1 MLYPIIKKY
10 TDKKEEPFFL
20 RFGELQQVN
29 KFMGI
34 VIYQQ
39 LKQENKPV
47 PQGRVPDPLLA
58 RLGLSEQWTSTGP
71 ALKPCFS
78 KGVSGH
84 RQGAGHREGEL
95 FYSSAIFSFV
105 GPTAFRNV
113 TNVTKT

>member
-10 TDKKEEPFFL
+10 TDKKEKPFFL

-47 PQGRVPDPLLA
+47 PQGRVPAPCSPDSACLN
-58 RLGLSEQWTSTGP
+58 SGP
-71 ALKPCFS
+71 ARGLPSSPAFPR
-78 KGVSGH
+78 VSVDTG
-84 RQGAGHREGEL
+84 REQATEKVNYFTPL
-95 FYSSAIFSFV
+95 PSSLL
-105 GPTAFRNV
+105 
-113 TNVTKT
+113 